1 MNIISA
7 SASDDDNDAPD
18 EFNDALDSQDI
29 PESELEEQD
38 ETEMEEG
45 DEHQNDLFWRTSSNR
60 ILVESWSWNNHP
72 FKRASGGTFR
82 GQQN

>member
-45 DEHQNDLFWRTSSNR
+45 DEHQNDLF
-60 ILVESWSWNNHP
+60 
-72 FKRASGGTFR
+72 
-82 GQQN
+82 